1 MKVEMLTVGAGD
13 LTFRPGDVL
22 ELSEAIA
29 KPYLDAGVAR
39 KVGQEIAATPKEE
52 SKPKKPSN
60 TKAKSVSEAPD
71 ETPPRV
77 SE

>member
-13 LTFRPGDVL
+13 LQFRPGDVL
-22 ELSEAIA
+22 ELSESVA
-29 KPYLDAGVAR
+29 KPFLDAGVAR
-39 KVGQEIAATPKEE
+39 LTGQEIAATPKE
-52 SKPKKPSN
+52 SKPKKPRN
-60 TKAKSVSEAPD
+60 TKAKPVSEAPD

>member
-39 KVGQEIAATPKEE
+39 KVGQEIAATPNE
-52 SKPKKPSN
+52 SKPKKPRN